1 MELTQEAMAA
11 ALADPKEKLKTT
23 IAAVEALAR
32 RKCQCGATKQP
43 KRSFCG
49 RCFARLSPELKGRLY
64 LPVGR
69 GYEEAW
75 KDALKHLKGEPN
87 DAE

>member
-1 MELTQEAMAA
+1 MESTQEPMAA
-11 ALADPKEKLKTT
+11 AQADPKEKLKTT
-23 IAAVEALAR
+23 ISALEALNR
-32 RKCQCGATKQP
+32 TKCQCGARKQP

-49 RCFARLSPELKGRLY
+49 RCFAQLSPELKGGLY

-75 KDALKHLKGEPN
+75 KDALAYLQGGSK
-87 DAE
+87 

>member
-1 MELTQEAMAA
+1 MTQETNVAA
-11 ALADPKEKLKTT
+11 PAVTKEKLKTT
-23 IAAVEALAR
+23 IAALEALNR
-32 RKCQCGATKQP
+32 TKCQCGARKQP

-64 LPVGR
+64 SPVGR

-75 KDALKHLKGEPN
+75 KESLAYLQGGFKCEK
-87 DAE
+87 